1 MATGLTLSDVGELLI
16 DQKVSQPR
24 QFRKAI
30 LESLL
35 SSFRGI
41 LLSQFLS
48 FDELALWLQPED
60 GPKRQAS
67 RRGQS
72 SGSRLK
78 EIRGW
83 GRIVYVTKKQWVRTR
98 EEENEMSRITNSVSE
113 IDDSRGPV
121 RRVEI
126 IRTLGIGL
134 GGTILVQV
142 NASELASRSGTR
154 EKECDLQVLSELG
167 SHSPTPFNVCSSYG
181 K

>member
-48 FDELALWLQPED
+48 FDGQIDPLLNWREFFSELGLSPFSLSMNKGVRQETNKINEKDASRFEGVVCITRYLWLCLIHTWFKLLTLHKEKKRSYRAITFAFIAKELALWLQPED

-72 SGSRLK
+72 SGRRLK

-83 GRIVYVTKKQWVRTR
+83 GRIVYVTKK
-98 EEENEMSRITNSVSE
+98 
-113 IDDSRGPV
+113 
-121 RRVEI
+121 
-126 IRTLGIGL
+126 
-134 GGTILVQV
+134 
-142 NASELASRSGTR
+142 
-154 EKECDLQVLSELG
+154 
-167 SHSPTPFNVCSSYG
+167 
-181 K
+181 